1 MGRNSGSRCRV
12 DARTG
17 HEVTADQGWDQR
29 YRGEDYL
36 FGTEP
41 AAFLVRE
48 AGRFEAG
55 QRVLCVADGEGRNSA
70 WLASRGLVV
79 DAFDPSPVAVGKAE
93 RLARERGVDVGFAVA
108 GVDDYAWPLASVDGV
123 VAVFVQF
130 APPEQRR
137 VMFRRM
143 RDALVPGGTLL
154 LHGYRVEQLEYGT
167 GGPPIASHLYTEGQL
182 RAELDGLE
190 IESVREY
197 DAVVRE
203 GTGHV
208 GMSALIDVVA
218 TRTVGP

>member
-1 MGRNSGSRCRV
+1 M
-12 DARTG
+12 
-17 HEVTADQGWDQR
+17 TADQGWDQR
-29 YRGEDYL
+29 YRGQDYL

-79 DAFDPSPVAVGKAE
+79 DAF
-93 RLARERGVDVGFAVA
+93 
-108 GVDDYAWPLASVDGV
+108 
-123 VAVFVQF
+123 VQF

-137 VMFRRM
+137 VMFRPM

-167 GGPPIASHLYTEGQL
+167 GGPPIASHLYTEDQL